1 MRLEE
6 LYPLKGFK
14 VTEITKTNSGK
25 VFLKAASTSR
35 SAICPYCQ
43 SPSQKRHSSYIR
55 KPQALPCSNTL
66 IQLVLS
72 VQRYFCQDPDCIRKT
87 FVERIPGTAHFYAR
101 RTTHLDAL
109 LKCIAFEM
117 SAEAAS
123 RVCKQ
128 LSVQVSPD
136 SVLRLIRK
144 THIFRGEHVRVLG
157 VDDWAFR
164 KGQNYGTILVD
175 LEKRCAIELLPDRR
189 QETLSKWLHR
199 HPEIEIISRDRSF
212 EYKAGIETGAPQAM
226 QVVDR
231 WHLLHNMQEKL
242 QEIIPRQR
250 KQGTSDVK
258 TKETPSYR
266 QRKKCFELV
275 NYLHARGYSQR
286 TIARVLGISR
296 GTVRRYQE
304 EAEVPNWQPRKRP
317 PSQLDVYENYLRRR
331 WAEGCR
337 DISTL
342 WKELQQKG
350 YQGKRK
356 SVARYLQRFR
366 GKTPFRSARQLV
378 WLFMKDASELQDEE
392 RIQLNSLFVESPKLQ
407 ELYRL
412 TQTFQQMI
420 SQQIPELL
428 DGWLVLMEN
437 CGVKKLQNFALGLRQ
452 DYDAVR
458 AALTYDWSN
467 GQVEGQ
473 VNRLKTIKRQMY
485 GRANFDLLRQRVL
498 GPP

>member
-14 VTEITKTNSGK
+14 ITEITQTPSDK
-25 VFLKAASTSR
+25 VLIKAVSTSR
-35 SAICPYCQ
+35 SATCPYCQ
-43 SPSQKRHSSYIR
+43 TPSHKRHSSYNR
-55 KPQALPCSNTL
+55 KPQALPCSDTPA
-66 IQLVLS
+66 QLVLS

-87 FVERIPGTAHFYAR
+87 FAERIPDTASFYAR
-101 RTTHLDAL
+101 RTTCLETV

-123 RVCKQ
+123 RVCEQ
-128 LSVQVSPD
+128 FNVQISAD
-136 SVLRLIRK
+136 SVLRLIRR
-144 THIFRGEHVRVLG
+144 THLSRAEQVRVLG
-157 VDDWAFR
+157 VDDWAIK

-175 LEKRCAIELLPDRR
+175 LERRRTIELLPDRT
-189 QETLSKWLHR
+189 QETLSEWLKK
-199 HPEIEIISRDRSF
+199 HPEIEVISRDRSF

-231 WHLLHNMQEKL
+231 WHLLHNLREKL
-242 QEIIPRQR
+242 QEIIPGQR
-250 KQGTSDVK
+250 KKGNSDKK
-258 TKETPSYR
+258 TKETPSYH
-266 QRKKCFELV
+266 QRKKYFELV
-275 NYLHARGYSQR
+275 KYLHDKGYSQR

-304 EAEVPNWQPRKRP
+304 EADVPDWRPRKRP
-317 PSQLDVYENYLRRR
+317 PSQLDAYEKYLRRR

-337 DISTL
+337 DITTL

-350 YQGKRK
+350 YRGKRK

-366 GKTPFRSARQLV
+366 EQTPFRSTRQLAR
-378 WLFMKDASELQDEE
+378 LFMKDASELQDEE
-392 RIQLNSLFVESPKLQ
+392 SVQLVSLFKECPKLREIYQ
-407 ELYRL
+407 HA
-412 TQTFQQMI
+412 QTFQQMI
-420 SQQIPELL
+420 AQQLPERL
-428 DGWLVLMEN
+428 DDWLVQMES
-437 CGVKKLQNFALGLRQ
+437 CGIKKLQNFAWGLRQ

-458 AALTYDWSN
+458 AALTCDWSN

-473 VNRLKTIKRQMY
+473 VNRLKTIKHQMY